1 MLNLSFHLQKLLI
14 LIQVEAWNLQENIVM
29 LKYYNLSTV
38 VDNCSDCWNKI
49 FDKEIVI
56 QQIIL
61 LKKIK

>member
-1 MLNLSFHLQKLLI
+1 MIYLWTKVVNVD
-14 LIQVEAWNLQENIVM
+14 QVEAWNLQENIVM

-49 FDKEIVI
+49 FDKEIVT